1 MLCARPDDMQPATQR
16 SSRDVLKLGRYIV
29 RCLTAQPDIWLL
41 FLYKCGQLVAVNLH
55 EPVAR
60 SVGILDE
67 LFQAQQGFPPE
78 PDQLQRE
85 RREPRDRERA
95 VRPVTIGSLP
105 SSPRSPTD
113 GRLSNRALCVA
124 SSSSSSSSSSSAS
137 PDSVSPASV
146 SSLSPDND
154 QFRGMDE
161 DDTDDGYSES
171 DDEPFAYMTGRRFS
185 RTPSTGEPRSRRSS
199 SGCGS
204 SYNSGGSCYNSGA
217 NSPWSSVTGRRR
229 NSCTDIAEVADD
241 TGSCRDTLSVNSYGM
256 PQSGSTVSQ
265 RENSSFLP
273 VTQPASAP
281 TSPVG
286 SPVSQLLSDLSN
298 ITLDPNWQAI
308 KSTVR
313 ERNAAMFN
321 NDLMADIYFVVGN
334 PGHTQRIPSHKYI
347 LATGSSVFYA
357 MFYGGLAD
365 TKEEIEVPD
374 VEPTAFLTLLR
385 YLYCDEIQLEPDTV
399 LATLYVAKKY
409 IVPHLARACVNYLE
423 TSLTAKNACLLLSQS
438 RLFEEPELM
447 QRCWEVIDAQAEI
460 ALHSDGFVDIDADTL
475 QSVLGRETINC
486 KETILWEA
494 AMNWASAEC
503 SRREIEPTPS
513 NKRQVLDSALYLLRL
528 PAMSLE
534 EFANG
539 PAQMGMLTLEETVDL
554 FLHYTASNKPRL
566 TYPTKPRIG
575 LKPQTCHRFQSCAYR
590 SNQWRYRGRCDSIQ
604 FSVDRRVFIVGFGLY
619 GSSTGAS
626 DYTVKIE
633 LKRLGRILA
642 ENNTKFFS
650 DGSSNTFHVYFAHPV
665 QVDPELFYT
674 ASAILD
680 GAELSYF
687 GQEGL
692 SEINAGCVTFQFQ
705 CSSEST
711 NGTGVQ
717 GGQIPELI
725 FYGPISENH

>member
-1 MLCARPDDMQPATQR
+1 M
-16 SSRDVLKLGRYIV
+16 
-29 RCLTAQPDIWLL
+29 
-41 FLYKCGQLVAVNLH
+41 
-55 EPVAR
+55 
-60 SVGILDE
+60 
-67 LFQAQQGFPPE
+67 
-78 PDQLQRE
+78 
-85 RREPRDRERA
+85 
-95 VRPVTIGSLP
+95 
-105 SSPRSPTD
+105 
-113 GRLSNRALCVA
+113 
-124 SSSSSSSSSSSAS
+124 
-137 PDSVSPASV
+137 
-146 SSLSPDND
+146 
-154 QFRGMDE
+154 
-161 DDTDDGYSES
+161 
-171 DDEPFAYMTGRRFS
+171 
-185 RTPSTGEPRSRRSS
+185 
-199 SGCGS
+199 
-204 SYNSGGSCYNSGA
+204 
-217 NSPWSSVTGRRR
+217 
-229 NSCTDIAEVADD
+229 
-241 TGSCRDTLSVNSYGM
+241 
-256 PQSGSTVSQ
+256 
-265 RENSSFLP
+265 
-273 VTQPASAP
+273 
-281 TSPVG
+281 
-286 SPVSQLLSDLSN
+286 
-298 ITLDPNWQAI
+298 
-308 KSTVR
+308 
-313 ERNAAMFN
+313 
-321 NDLMADIYFVVGN
+321 
-334 PGHTQRIPSHKYI
+334 
-347 LATGSSVFYA
+347 
-357 MFYGGLAD
+357 
-365 TKEEIEVPD
+365 
-374 VEPTAFLTLLR
+374 
-385 YLYCDEIQLEPDTV
+385 
-399 LATLYVAKKY
+399 
-409 IVPHLARACVNYLE
+409 
-423 TSLTAKNACLLLSQS
+423 
-438 RLFEEPELM
+438 
-447 QRCWEVIDAQAEI
+447 QAEI

-725 FYGPISENH
+725 FYGPVSENH